1 LERKSTYKV
10 NTAIEN
16 LLCYLWKPVLRGE
29 KEMSA
34 RDLSVLISVIL
45 IVSMLIIP
53 FPTWLLSILII
64 LNITLAL
71 LVLLVSMNMTEPL
84 QFSVF
89 PSLLLLLTLYRL
101 GLNVSTTRAILSHGD
116 AGGVVET
123 FGTFVVGGNIVVG
136 LILFLIL
143 IIIQFIVITKGAER
157 VSEVAAR
164 FTLDAMPGK
173 QMSIDADL
181 NAGMISEQEARERR
195 KKVGREADF
204 YGAMDGASKF
214 VKGDA
219 IASIIIVLINLIAGI
234 IIGMLQQ
241 GMGLADAA
249 KHFSLLSVG
258 DGIVSQIPAL
268 LISTATG
275 IVVTRAASE
284 GNLGQEIT
292 SQLLAYPKL
301 LYVAGGTIFLLGL
314 FTPINDLLTIPIA
327 GMLAVGG
334 YMFSKVPKTDKLQLE
349 EMEEASGADEMKSPE
364 SVISLLNVDPI
375 EFEFGYGLIPLAD
388 TNQGGDLLDRIVMI
402 RRQLAIELGLVIPV
416 VRIRDNIQLQPN
428 EYRLKIK
435 GNEMARG
442 ELLLDHYLAMSPG
455 IEDDSIE
462 GIDTIEPSFG
472 LPAKWI
478 TDGMKERA
486 EIFGY
491 TVVDPPSVVS
501 THITEV
507 IKANAYELLGR
518 QETKQLIDHVKES
531 YPILI
536 EEVTPNPLSVGE
548 VQKVLSKLLKENVS
562 IRNLPV
568 IFETLADFGKVTTD
582 TDILAEYVRQAL
594 ARQITN
600 QYASQGETL
609 KVATL
614 SGKAEKSVADAI
626 QQTEHGNYLALDPSI
641 SQRILESIAK
651 NIEQFSMMEQT
662 PIVLC
667 SPAVR
672 MYVRQLTERYFPK
685 VPILSYNELEA
696 NVEVQSVGVVNVD

>member
-1 LERKSTYKV
+1 
-10 NTAIEN
+10 
-16 LLCYLWKPVLRGE
+16 
-29 KEMSA
+29 MSA
-34 RDLSVLISVIL
+34 RDLSVLLSVIL
-45 IVSMLIIP
+45 IVAMLIIP
-53 FPTWLLSILII
+53 FPSWLLSILII
-64 LNITLAL
+64 CNITLAL
-71 LVLLVSMNMTEPL
+71 IVLLTTMNMSEPL
-84 QFSVF
+84 QFSIF
-89 PSLLLLLTLYRL
+89 PSLLLLLTLFRL
-101 GLNVSTTRAILSHGD
+101 GLNVSTTRSILSNGE

-123 FGTFVVGGNIVVG
+123 FGTFVVGGNVVVG
-136 LILFLIL
+136 MVVFLIL

-181 NAGMISEQEARERR
+181 NAGMISEQEARQRR
-195 KKVGREADF
+195 EKVSREADF
-204 YGAMDGASKF
+204 YGSMDGASKF

-219 IASIIIVLINLIAGI
+219 IAGIIIVIINLIFGI
-234 IIGMLQQ
+234 VIGMTQQ
-241 GMGLADAA
+241 GLSIADAA
-249 KHFSLLSVG
+249 NKFSLLTVG

-275 IVVTRAASE
+275 IVVTRAASD
-284 GNLGQEIT
+284 GNLGKDIT
-292 SQLLAYPKL
+292 AQLFAFPKM
-301 LYVAGGTIFLLGL
+301 LYVTGGTIFLLGL
-314 FTPINDLLTIPIA
+314 FTPINDLLTMPIA
-327 GMLAVGG
+327 ALLGVGG
-334 YMFSKVPKTDKLQLE
+334 YFISRTPDQGKEQLPEIDE
-349 EMEEASGADEMKSPE
+349 EIEAGEMKSPE
-364 SVISLLNVDPI
+364 SVVSLLNVDPI

-388 TNQGGDLLDRIVMI
+388 ANQGGDLLDRIVMI

-478 TDGMKERA
+478 TEDMKEQA

-507 IKANAYELLGR
+507 IKSNAYDLIGR
-518 QETKQLIDHVKES
+518 QETKQLIDHLNES
-531 YPILI
+531 YPILV

-562 IRNLPV
+562 IRNLPI
-568 IFETLADFGKVTTD
+568 IFETLADFGKVTSD
-582 TDILAEYVRQAL
+582 TDLLTEYVRQAL

-600 QYASQGETL
+600 QFSQGSYSL
-609 KVATL
+609 KVVTL
-614 SGKAEKSVADAI
+614 SGKVEKLVADGI
-626 QQTEHGNYLALDPSI
+626 QQTEHGNYLSIDPTV
-641 SQRILESIAK
+641 SQSILESIASQV
-651 NIEQFSMMEQT
+651 EQLSLIEQT

-672 MYVRQLTERYFPK
+672 MYVRQLTERYFPQI
-685 VPILSYNELEA
+685 PILSYNELEA
-696 NVEVQSVGVVNVD
+696 NVEVQSVGVVNID

>member
-1 LERKSTYKV
+1 MAGKDLT
-10 NTAIEN
+10 
-16 LLCYLWKPVLRGE
+16 VLV
-29 KEMSA
+29 A
-34 RDLSVLISVIL
+34 VIL
-45 IVSMLIIP
+45 IVAMLIIP
-53 FPTWLLSILII
+53 FPTWLLSILILI
-64 LNITLAL
+64 NITLAL
-71 LVLLVSMNMTEPL
+71 LVLLTTMNMSEPL
-84 QFSVF
+84 QFSIF
-89 PSLLLLLTLYRL
+89 PSLLLLLTLFRL
-101 GLNVSTTRAILSHGD
+101 GLNVSTTRSILSTGD
-116 AGGVVET
+116 AGGVVHT
-123 FGTFVVGGNIVVG
+123 FGTFVVGGNIIVG
-136 LILFLIL
+136 LVVFLIL

-181 NAGMISEQEARERR
+181 NAGMISEQQARERR
-195 KKVGREADF
+195 EKVSREADF
-204 YGAMDGASKF
+204 YGSMDGASKF

-219 IASIIIVLINLIAGI
+219 IAGIIIVIINLIFGI
-234 IIGMLQQ
+234 VIGMTQLDLP
-241 GMGLADAA
+241 LAESAV
-249 KHFSLLSVG
+249 KFSLLTVG
-258 DGIVSQIPAL
+258 DGLVSQIPAL

-275 IVVTRAASE
+275 IVVTRAASD
-284 GNLGQEIT
+284 GNLGADIT
-292 SQLLAYPKL
+292 SQLFAFPKM
-301 LYVAGGTIFLLGL
+301 LYVTGATIFLLGL
-314 FTPINDLLTIPIA
+314 FTPISNLLTFPIA
-327 GMLAVGG
+327 ALLCFGG
-334 YMFSKVPKTDKLQLE
+334 YMISRTPEPDKEQLQEIDDELE
-349 EMEEASGADEMKSPE
+349 TGEMKSPE
-364 SVISLLNVDPI
+364 SVVSLLNVDPI

-388 TNQGGDLLDRIVMI
+388 ANQGGDLLDRIVMI

-478 TDGMKERA
+478 TEDMKEQA

-507 IKANAYELLGR
+507 IKGNAHELIGR
-518 QETKQLIDHVKES
+518 QETKQLIDHLNES
-531 YPILI
+531 YPILV

-548 VQKVLSKLLKENVS
+548 VQKVLAKLLKENVS
-562 IRNLPV
+562 VRNLPI
-568 IFETLADFGKVTTD
+568 IFETLADYGKVTSD
-582 TDILAEYVRQAL
+582 TDLLTEYVRQAL

-600 QYASQGETL
+600 QFSQQGDSL
-609 KVATL
+609 KVVTM
-614 SGKAEKSVADAI
+614 SGKVEKLIADGI
-626 QQTEHGNYLALDPSI
+626 QQTEHGNYLSIDPTA
-641 SQRILESIAK
+641 SQTILESIASQV
-651 NIEQFSMMEQT
+651 EQLSLIEQT

-672 MYVRQLTERYFPK
+672 MYVRQLTERYFPQI
-685 VPILSYNELEA
+685 PILSYNELEA
-696 NVEVQSVGVVNVD
+696 NVEVQSVGVVNID

>member
-1 LERKSTYKV
+1 
-10 NTAIEN
+10 
-16 LLCYLWKPVLRGE
+16 
-29 KEMSA
+29 MSA
-34 RDLSVLISVIL
+34 RDLSVLASVIL
-45 IVSMLIIP
+45 IVAMLIIP
-53 FPTWLLSILII
+53 FPSWMLSVLII
-64 LNITLAL
+64 VNISLAL
-71 LVLLVSMNMTEPL
+71 LVLLTSMNMNEPL
-84 QFSVF
+84 QFSIF
-89 PSLLLLLTLYRL
+89 PSLLLLLTLFRL
-101 GLNVSTTRAILSHGD
+101 GLNVSTTRSILSKGE

-123 FGTFVVGGNIVVG
+123 FGTFVVGGNVLVG
-136 LILFLIL
+136 LVVFVIL
-143 IIIQFIVITKGAER
+143 IVIQFIVITKGSER

-181 NAGMISEQEARERR
+181 NAGMISEHDARHRR
-195 KKVGREADF
+195 DKISREADF

-219 IASIIIVLINLIAGI
+219 IAGIVIVMINLIFGI
-234 IIGMLQQ
+234 IIGMTQQ
-241 GMGLADAA
+241 GLPIGEAA
-249 KHFSLLSVG
+249 TRYSLLTVG

-284 GNLGQEIT
+284 GNLGQDIMK
-292 SQLLAYPKL
+292 QLLAYPYM
-301 LYVAGGTIFLLGL
+301 LYVAAFTIFMLGVA
-314 FTPINDLLTIPIA
+314 TPINDLLTIPIA
-327 GMLAVGG
+327 AAMAIGGFMLSRTPVESETETAA
-334 YMFSKVPKTDKLQLE
+334 
-349 EMEEASGADEMKSPE
+349 MEEEIETEEMKSPE
-364 SVISLLNVDPI
+364 SVVNLLNVDPI

-435 GNEMARG
+435 GSEMARG

-455 IEDDSIE
+455 VEDDSIE
-462 GIDTIEPSFG
+462 GIDTVEPSFG

-478 TDGMKERA
+478 SEDMKEQA

-507 IKANAYELLGR
+507 IKTNAYELLGR
-518 QETKQLIDHVKES
+518 QETKQLIDHLQES
-531 YPILI
+531 YPILV

-548 VQKVLSKLLKENVS
+548 VQKVLAKLLKENVS
-562 IRNLPV
+562 VRNLPV
-568 IFETLADFGKVTTD
+568 IFETLADFSKMSSD
-582 TDILAEYVRQAL
+582 TDLLAEYVRQAL

-600 QYASQGETL
+600 HYVQENGNL
-609 KVATL
+609 KVVTM
-614 SGKAEKSVADAI
+614 SGKAEKLIADSI
-626 QQTEHGNYLALDPSI
+626 QQTEHGNYLSMDPSD
-641 SQRILESIAK
+641 SQRLLETIA
-651 NIEQFSMMEQT
+651 NQIEQLSLMEES
-662 PIVLC
+662 PIILC

-672 MYVRQLTERYFPK
+672 MYVRQLTERYFPQ